1 MLVLSLL
8 AVVSLSVSGSMDV
21 SLDAAVNVVE
31 EGVSELDISYEI
43 PHSDLAF
50 LKDSL
55 GYTARFQI
63 AVQLLDRQGN
73 PLAGDVWQR
82 AVRVDGYDLTVGR
95 DTASTGSVSIRL
107 EGDVVRARV
116 EVRDLE
122 STQTATASLT
132 LDVPPD
138 AVRIRFFKDGEI
150 LQTRVYGPRDTIR
163 ALATVVRAQPD
174 ADSLRF
180 LVRQERRLVVA
191 STRPLIDSGGIRRA
205 LFSFPV
211 AESSGGSRLGSGYY
225 DLEVVEVGGRAAVL
239 GRLGFRIKLPFY
251 FDDAAYQQKVDEL
264 LYIATAQEIRRL
276 KAVPS
281 AQREEA
287 WHQFWTPKDPV
298 PATDRNEKEEEYFER
313 IDYSEEHFSHGDK
326 GYRSDRARV
335 YVRYGPPD
343 NNEKKPFEVDQHA
356 YEIWSYYGSGL
367 EFVFVDR
374 YGFGE
379 YLLESPK
386 FWHEG

>member
-1 MLVLSLL
+1 MLVLSIL
-8 AVVSLSVSGSMDV
+8 AVASLSVSGSMGI

-31 EGVSELDISYEI
+31 EGVSELEICYEI
-43 PHSDLAF
+43 PHSDLVF

-63 AVQLLDRQGN
+63 GVQLLDRQGN
-73 PLAGDVWQR
+73 PVAGDVWQR
-82 AVRVDGYDLTVGR
+82 AVRVDGYDLTVGQ
-95 DTASTGSVSIRL
+95 DTTSFGSVSIRL
-107 EGDVVRARV
+107 EGDVVNARV

-122 STQTATASLT
+122 STQAATASFT
-132 LDVPPD
+132 PDVPPD
-138 AVRIRFFKDGEI
+138 AVRIRFFKDGGV
-150 LQTRVYGPRDTIR
+150 LRTRTYGLRDTVC
-163 ALATVVRAQPD
+163 ALATVIGDAPD

-180 LVRQERRLVVA
+180 VVRQKRRALAA
-191 STRPLIDSGGIRRA
+191 STRPLIDSSGTRRA

-211 AESSGGSRLGSGYY
+211 ADSSGSSRLSSGSY
-225 DLEVVEVGGRAAVL
+225 DLEAVEVGGRAAVL
-239 GRLGFRIKLPFY
+239 GRLSFRIRLPFY
-251 FDDAAYQQKVDEL
+251 FDDAAYRQRVDEL
-264 LYIATAQEIRRL
+264 LYIATAGEIRHL
-276 KAVPS
+276 KNTPS

-287 WHQFWTPKDPV
+287 WHQFWAPKDPV

-313 IDYSEEHFSHGDK
+313 IDYSREHFSHGDK
-326 GYRSDRARV
+326 GYKSDRARV

-343 NNEKKPFEVDQHA
+343 HKEKRPFEVDQHA

-379 YLLESPK
+379 YLLESPR